1 MLLTRTP
8 RWLLLLLTIAIMALV
23 PIGASAQTKADVDA
37 AARNKAV
44 AEARKSEAYKHYQE
58 VTARLDDAVNRYE
71 TLNAQREELTY
82 RISRMEQAVERYQTK
97 VTELNTAAQD
107 LVIRAYT
114 SGQSGMIGSA
124 FAASTIEELVTSRAL
139 LDRAAEIELASL
151 DNLDAVSRQADRSA
165 SELSVQRVD
174 VAASEDAAALVVAEI
189 AELQQQQQEILA
201 QANDDLRAAIDKLEQ
216 EIREKRI
223 EDERRAK
230 EKAERARAASRS
242 SGSSSSSTSTPS
254 SGSAAGA
261 SSSATTGFICPVKGR
276 TSFID
281 SWGYPRSGGR
291 KHKGVDMFATR
302 NTPLV
307 AVVDGRVKLSSNS
320 LGGWTVHL
328 YSDTGTVYYY
338 AHLESQATDIQSG
351 QRVSKGTVVGY
362 VGNSGNARYTSP
374 HVHFEIRPG
383 GRAVNPYPTVRPA
396 C

>member
-1 MLLTRTP
+1 MLVTRSH
-8 RWLLLLLTIAIMALV
+8 RWALFLLTIALMALV
-23 PIGASAQTKADVDA
+23 PVGASAQTKSDVDA
-37 AARNKAV
+37 AARNKAI

-58 VTARLDDAVNRYE
+58 VTAQLDDAVARYE
-71 TLNAQREELTY
+71 LLNAQREELTY

-97 VTELNTAAQD
+97 ASELNDAARD

-124 FAASTIEELVTSRAL
+124 FAATTIEELVTSRAL

-165 SELSVQRVD
+165 SELVVQKAD
-174 VAASEDAAALVVAEI
+174 VAASQDAAEIVVDEI
-189 AELQQQQQEILA
+189 AELQQTQQAILA
-201 QANDDLRAAIDKLEQ
+201 RADSDLRAAIDKLNQ
-216 EIREKRI
+216 EIREKKV
-223 EDERRAK
+223 EDDRRAR
-230 EKAERARAASRS
+230 ETAERARAAKK
-242 SGSSSSSTSTPS
+242 SSSATPATSSAPS

-261 SSSATTGFICPVKGR
+261 SPSATTGFVCPVQGS

-338 AHLESQATDIQSG
+338 AHLESQATNIQSG
-351 QRVSKGTVVGY
+351 QRVSRGTVVGY

>member
-1 MLLTRTP
+1 MLLTRAP
-8 RWLLLLLTIAIMALV
+8 RWLLLFLTIAIMALV

-37 AARNKAV
+37 AARSKAV

-58 VTARLDDAVNRYE
+58 VTAQLDDAVSRYE

-97 VTELNTAAQD
+97 ATELNTAAQD

-165 SELSVQRVD
+165 SELIVQKTD
-174 VAASEDAAALVVAEI
+174 VAASEDAAAVVVVEI
-189 AELQQQQQEILA
+189 ADLQRQQQEILA
-201 QANDDLRAAIDKLEQ
+201 KANDDLRAAIDKLDQ

-230 EKAERARAASRS
+230 EQAERERAARRS
-242 SGSSSSSTSTPS
+242 KGSSSTSAPS
-254 SGSAAGA
+254 TGSAAGA
-261 SSSATTGFICPVKGR
+261 SSSATTGFICPVAGR

-291 KHKGVDMFATR
+291 KHKGVDMFAAR

-338 AHLESQATDIQSG
+338 AHLESQATDLRSG

-362 VGNSGNARYTSP
+362 VGNSGNARYTST